1 MKKIKVHKVHDGPF
15 LEQGVHGRLG
25 LLGHERVK
33 KVLVFTSHYLTE
45 GNYIFLI
52 EDLKCTLEGLNKAL
66 KLEKLEKFTYNS
78 RYDVRDIIG
87 GPSLV
92 Y

>member
-1 MKKIKVHKVHDGPF
+1 MKKIKVHEVHDGPF
-15 LEQGVHGRLG
+15 LEQGVHGLG

-45 GNYIFLI
+45 GNHIFLI
-52 EDLKCTLEGLNKAL
+52 EDLKSTLEGLNKTL
-66 KLEKLEKFTYNS
+66 KLEKLRKCTYNL

-92 Y
+92 SV